1 MTMKQNQR
9 KASGVFLILGMA
21 LLTIGIATDL
31 TAFSVAAIVFVLI
44 SLVLGGR
51 WLRPRKQ

>member
-1 MTMKQNQR
+1 MKQNQR

>member
-1 MTMKQNQR
+1 MTTKQNQR

-21 LLTIGIATDL
+21 LLTIGLATDIP
-31 TAFSVAAIVFVLI
+31 AFSVAAIVFVLI

-51 WLRPRKQ
+51 WLRPRKP